1 MSAKMTEDALKALVD
16 SEMRNSLG
24 FYGGKL
30 SEMRRKAEYYYLGL
44 AKGDLSPPEVEGRST
59 VVSTDVRNTIES
71 MLPQLMVKF
80 VSGDSVVDFQPTKPG
95 DEEKA
100 QTCTDYLNHLFFKKN
115 NGHNLT
121 YTAFKDALLQ
131 KRGIVKV
138 WWDTREEEKREEYK
152 ALDEVE
158 LAQLLDD
165 DEIEPIE
172 QAQYPD
178 EEDQEAREDALKQ
191 IQEQMTQAQQAAQ
204 MGDPQAA
211 QAVQAMQAQILQI
224 QQTPPKMLTD
234 LVVKRVARGGRLCI
248 ENVPPEEFIISR
260 KTKQDLQQSPFVAHR
275 VARTMSELKS
285 MGYKNVDQLAGDD
298 WAGAFNAERI
308 ERVSYDDEQAYLN
321 AENSTL
327 DESQRTAWVYECYI
341 RCDWN
346 GDGIS
351 ELRKVV
357 KCGNEILDNE
367 EVDIIPFVSFCP
379 IPLSHKFY
387 GLSIADVAM
396 ESQRIKTNLMR
407 GYLDGVALD
416 INKRTFA
423 VEGQV
428 NLDDLL
434 TSRPGGVVRIKAPGM
449 VGPLDPT
456 AGKGQ
461 YALEGLTFME
471 DFLENSTGWTRYSQ
485 GTDASALNK
494 TATGMNIITNKADM
508 RLDLIARHFA
518 EGFAEMFKMM
528 LKLVSQHQDREVEE
542 HIAGDWL
549 KIDPREWRNQFDL
562 TINVGL
568 GVGNKDQQAAH
579 LSNLMS
585 VQQNAFPLGVATP
598 ENIYNAAAELTKLA
612 GFKSPD
618 KFFTDPQ
625 KHPAPPQPN
634 PEAAKAQAAM
644 QSQQMQ
650 LQADQAK
657 SAAEFQMREREQQMQ
672 SQIEMQRNQLEA
684 ARAQQDREHQAQ
696 IEHLKAQYQAQND
709 AQKMELE
716 RWKAELDANTK
727 IVLKEMDAA
736 NAMKQ
741 TQIGLNKEGLQAD
754 ESGNVAPS
762 SAFLSAINENFAK
775 LMQLHQQSTDQ
786 LAQLVTR
793 PKTLV
798 RGPDG
803 RAIGVQ

>member
-30 SEMRRKAEYYYLGL
+30 SEQRRKAEYYYLGL
-44 AKGDLSPPEVEGRST
+44 AKGDLSPPEIEGRST
-59 VVSTDVRNTIES
+59 VISTDVRNTIES

-115 NGHNLT
+115 NGHNIT

-138 WWDTREEEKREEYK
+138 WWDTREEERREEYK
-152 ALDEVE
+152 ALDEIE

-178 EEDQEAREDALKQ
+178 EEDIELRQKAIEQINAALAQ
-191 IQEQMTQAQQAAQ
+191 AEQAIQ

-211 QAVQAMQAQILQI
+211 QAAQQMRQQIAQI
-224 QQTPPKMLTD
+224 QTEPPKMLTD
-234 LVVKRVARGGRLCI
+234 LVVKRKPKGGRLCI
-248 ENVPPEEFIISR
+248 ENVPPEEFIVSR
-260 KTKQDLQQSPFVAHR
+260 KTKADLQQSPFVAHR

-308 ERVSYDDEQAYLN
+308 ERISYDDEQAYLN

-327 DESQRTAWVYECYI
+327 DDSQRVAWVYECYM

-346 GDGIS
+346 GDGIA
-351 ELRKVV
+351 ELRKIV
-357 KCGNEILDNE
+357 KVGNEILDNE
-367 EVDIIPFVSFCP
+367 EVDVIPFVSFCP
-379 IPLSHKFY
+379 IPLPHKFY
-387 GLSIADVAM
+387 GLSIADVAI
-396 ESQRIKTNLMR
+396 ESQRIKTSLLR
-407 GYLDGVALD
+407 TYLDGLYLD
-416 INKRTFA
+416 VNKRTFA

-434 TSRPGGVVRIKAPGM
+434 TSRPGGVVRVKAPGM

-456 AGKGQ
+456 PAKGQ

-518 EGFAEMFKMM
+518 EGFADMFKMM
-528 LKLVSQHQDREVEE
+528 LKLVSQHQDKEIEE
-542 HIAGDWL
+542 RIAGNWL

-579 LSNLMS
+579 LSNLMM
-585 VQQNAFPLGVATP
+585 VQQNAFPLGVATS
-598 ENIYNAAAELTKLA
+598 ENVYNAAAELTKLA

-618 KFFTDPQ
+618 KFFTDP
-625 KHPAPPQPN
+625 KKNPPPQQPN
-634 PEAAKAQAAM
+634 PEAAK
-644 QSQQMQ
+644 S
-650 LQADQAK
+650 QADMQKEQMKMQAEQMK
-657 SAAEFQMREREQQMQ
+657 NAAELQMREREQQMQ
-672 SQIEMQRNQLEA
+672 A
-684 ARAQQDREHQAQ
+684 AIAAQDREHQAQ
-696 IEHLKAQYQAQND
+696 IEAMKAQNAAEAERMRLAYQAECD
-709 AQKMELE
+709 ARKEAFE

-741 TQIGLNKEGLQAD
+741 TDIALQKEGLSRGED
-754 ESGNVAPS
+754 GSVAPS
-762 SAFLSAINENFAK
+762 SAFLNAINENFAK
-775 LMQLHQQSTDQ
+775 LMQMHSESTDK